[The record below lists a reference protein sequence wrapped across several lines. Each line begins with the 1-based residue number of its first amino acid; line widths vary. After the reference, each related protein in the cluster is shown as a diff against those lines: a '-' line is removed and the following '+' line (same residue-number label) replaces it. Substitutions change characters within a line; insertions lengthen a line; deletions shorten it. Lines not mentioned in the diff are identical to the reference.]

1 LRTTFRRPADPAA
14 PVTEPEPQ
22 PESFW
27 SRLRSRDLAASATT
41 AGIMGLAL
49 GVAAVALPL
58 LAIRAGYSAAE
69 IGALTAV
76 SAITQLVSRMY
87 LGALMKRVPEWTLI
101 SSAGFFLALSCGLVA
116 LSPAVLPFVVAQLL
130 QGVARAFHWT
140 STTAHLVR
148 GPGRAAP
155 RLAVVNFTAA
165 IGSLIGPVIAGV
177 LSERTP
183 ALALAVAA
191 GISMVAIAP
200 TFFLDRLPPFAPPK
214 DQPKGR
220 VWRRP
225 GVDVGC
231 CAAVTAGGWQ
241 AVLTS
246 YVPVALVGA
255 GQNAAT
261 LGALVAAA
269 NGAMLVGAGVA
280 GRVRSRWQPPIVLA
294 GILVGGTAVA
304 LTATVADSVPL
315 SAIVLAAGG
324 YVAGT
329 LQVLGSAVVAESVH
343 PEERGEAIA
352 ASGTFRA
359 LAMFGT
365 PLAVAGL
372 ISVVPLAPAVAAVG
386 VALGL
391 PAVLLRSRARP
402 RPATG

>member
-1 LRTTFRRPADPAA
+1 M
-14 PVTEPEPQ
+14 TEPQAQ
-22 PESFW
+22 PDSLW
-27 SRLRSRDLAASATT
+27 MRLRSRDLAASAAT
-41 AGIMGLAL
+41 AGIMGLTL
-49 GVAAVALPL
+49 GIAGVALPL
-58 LAIRAGYSAAE
+58 LALRAGYSAAE

-76 SAITQLVSRMY
+76 SAIAQLVSRLK
-87 LGALMKRVPEWTLI
+87 LGALMKRIPEWTLI

-116 LSPAVLPFVVAQLL
+116 LSASVVPFVIAQLL

-140 STTAHLVR
+140 SMTAHLVR
-148 GPGRAAP
+148 APGRAAP
-155 RLAVVNFTAA
+155 RLAVVNFTSA
-165 IGSLIGPVIAGV
+165 IGSLIGPLVAGL

-183 ALALAVAA
+183 VLALAVAA
-191 GISMVAIAP
+191 GVSLVAIAP

-214 DQPKGR
+214 DRPKGR

-231 CAAVTAGGWQ
+231 YAAVTAGGWQ
-241 AVLTS
+241 ALLTS
-246 YVPVALVGA
+246 YVPVALVAA

-261 LGALVAAA
+261 VGALVAVA
-269 NGAMLVGAGVA
+269 NGAMLIGAGIS
-280 GRVRSRWQPPIVLA
+280 GRVRSRWQPPVVLA
-294 GILVGGTAVA
+294 GILVGGTAIA
-304 LTATVADSVPL
+304 LTAALAGSVPL
-315 SAIVLAAGG
+315 SALVLAAGG

-359 LAMFGT
+359 LSMFGT

-372 ISVVPLAPAVAAVG
+372 ISVVPLAPAVAVVG

-391 PAVLLRSRARP
+391 PAVILRHHARP
-402 RPATG
+402 RPPTGPRLG

>member
-1 LRTTFRRPADPAA
+1 M
-14 PVTEPEPQ
+14 TEPEPE
-22 PESFW
+22 PESVW
-27 SRLRSRDLAASATT
+27 GRLRSRDLAASATT
-41 AGIMGLAL
+41 SGIIGLSLGIAG
-49 GVAAVALPL
+49 VALPL
-58 LAIRAGYSAAE
+58 LALRAGYSAAE

-76 SAITQLVSRMY
+76 SAVSQLVSRLQ
-87 LGALMKRVPEWTLI
+87 LGTLMKRIPEWTLI

-116 LSPAVLPFVVAQLL
+116 LSASLVPFVIAQLL

-140 STTAHLVR
+140 SMTAHLVR
-148 GPGRAAP
+148 APGRAAP

-177 LSERTP
+177 LSEQTP
-183 ALALAVAA
+183 VLALAVAA
-191 GISMVAIAP
+191 GISLVAIGP
-200 TFFLDRLPPFAPPK
+200 TFLLDRLPPFAPPK
-214 DQPKGR
+214 DRPKGR

-241 AVLTS
+241 ALLTS
-246 YVPVALVGA
+246 YVPVALVAA

-261 LGALVAAA
+261 VGALVAIA
-269 NGAMLVGAGVA
+269 NGAMLVGAGAA
-280 GRVRSRWQPPIVLA
+280 GRVGSRWQAPAVLGA
-294 GILVGGTAVA
+294 ILVGGTAVA
-304 LTATVADSVPL
+304 LTAALAGSVPL
-315 SAIVLAAGG
+315 TALVLAAGG
-324 YVAGT
+324 YAAGT

-359 LAMFGT
+359 MSMFGT

-391 PAVLLRSRARP
+391 PAVVLRRHARP
-402 RPATG
+402 RPSGSGPG

>member
-1 LRTTFRRPADPAA
+1 LQTIVRRPADPAA
-14 PVTEPEPQ
+14 PVTEPAPE

-27 SRLRSRDLAASATT
+27 GRLRSRDLAASATT
-41 AGIMGLAL
+41 SAIMGLSL
-49 GVAAVALPL
+49 GIAAVALPL

-76 SAITQLVSRMY
+76 SAITQMVSRMY

-116 LSPAVLPFVVAQLL
+116 LSPSVLPFVVAQLL

-155 RLAVVNFTAA
+155 RLAIVNFSAA
-165 IGSLIGPVIAGV
+165 IGSLIGPLIAGV

-191 GISMVAIAP
+191 GISMAAIAP
-200 TFFLDRLPPFAPPK
+200 TFFLDRLPPFAPPR
-214 DQPKGR
+214 DRPKGR

-241 AVLTS
+241 ALLTS

-255 GQNAAT
+255 GQDAAT
-261 LGALVAAA
+261 VGALVAVA
-269 NGAMLVGAGVA
+269 NGAMLIGTGVA
-280 GRVRSRWQPPIVLA
+280 GRVRSRWQPPVVLA
-294 GILVGGTAVA
+294 AILVGGTAVA
-304 LTATVADSVPL
+304 LTAALADSVSL
-315 SAIVLAAGG
+315 SAVVLAAGG
-324 YVAGT
+324 YAAGT
-329 LQVLGSAVVAESVH
+329 LQVLGGAVVAESVH

-391 PAVLLRSRARP
+391 PAVLLRGRARP